1 MAEEAVIVTVPPDP
15 GPVDGPVGHGQ
26 SLQDRRKS
34 LELNRIEAEKE
45 LELIRQKYKDKKG
58 MDFSDSPS
66 SRNFA
71 PIRSRV
77 HGQRCSE
84 LEINLSPPVN

>member
-1 MAEEAVIVTVPPDP
+1 MAEESVATVPPDP
-15 GPVDGPVGHGQ
+15 GPLGDGTVHGQGPGHGQ

-58 MDFSDSPS
+58 MDLP
-66 SRNFA
+66 NF
-71 PIRSRV
+71 RSRV
-77 HGQRCSE
+77 GVGSRSM
-84 LEINLSPPVN
+84 LP

>member
-1 MAEEAVIVTVPPDP
+1 MAEEVIVTVPPDTSRP
-15 GPVDGPVGHGQ
+15 SDGQLGPGHGQ

-58 MDFSDSPS
+58 MDLPS
-66 SRNFA
+66 
-71 PIRSRV
+71 I
-77 HGQRCSE
+77 
-84 LEINLSPPVN
+84 

>member
-1 MAEEAVIVTVPPDP
+1 MAEESVIVTVPPDP
-15 GPVDGPVGHGQ
+15 GPLGDGTVHGQGPGHGQ

-58 MDFSDSPS
+58 MDLP
-66 SRNFA
+66 NF
-71 PIRSRV
+71 RSRV
-77 HGQRCSE
+77 GVGSRSM
-84 LEINLSPPVN
+84 LP

>member
-1 MAEEAVIVTVPPDP
+1 MAEEAVIVTVPPDT
-15 GPVDGPVGHGQ
+15 GPVDGPIGHGQ

-58 MDFSDSPS
+58 MDFF
-66 SRNFA
+66 NFFVFGPRFWA
-71 PIRSRV
+71 MFTV
-77 HGQRCSE
+77 KTAE
-84 LEINLSPPVN
+84 N

>member
-1 MAEEAVIVTVPPDP
+1 MAEEAVIVTVPPDT
-15 GPVDGPVGHGQ
+15 GPVDEPVGHGQ

-58 MDFSDSPS
+58 MDF
-66 SRNFA
+66 F
-71 PIRSRV
+71 
-77 HGQRCSE
+77 
-84 LEINLSPPVN
+84 NL

>member
-1 MAEEAVIVTVPPDP
+1 MAEESLVVATVPPDP
-15 GPVDGPVGHGQ
+15 GPLGDGTVHGQGPGHGQ

-58 MDFSDSPS
+58 MDLP
-66 SRNFA
+66 NF
-71 PIRSRV
+71 RSRV
-77 HGQRCSE
+77 GVGSRSM
-84 LEINLSPPVN
+84 LP

>member
-1 MAEEAVIVTVPPDP
+1 MAEESVIVATVPPDP
-15 GPVDGPVGHGQ
+15 GPLGDGTVHGQGPGHGQ

-58 MDFSDSPS
+58 MDLPIFW
-66 SRNFA
+66 SRVGV
-71 PIRSRV
+71 RSR
-77 HGQRCSE
+77 SM
-84 LEINLSPPVN
+84 LP

>member
-1 MAEEAVIVTVPPDP
+1 MAEESVIVATVPPDP
-15 GPVDGPVGHGQ
+15 GPLGDVGTAHGPGPGQ

-58 MDFSDSPS
+58 MDLP
-66 SRNFA
+66 NFW
-71 PIRSRV
+71 SRV
-77 HGQRCSE
+77 GVGSRSM
-84 LEINLSPPVN
+84 LP

>member
-1 MAEEAVIVTVPPDP
+1 MAEEAVIVTVPPDT

-58 MDFSDSPS
+58 MDFSIFSFLGPDFGPC
-66 SRNFA
+66 SRSKR
-71 PIRSRV
+71 PKTRK
-77 HGQRCSE
+77 
-84 LEINLSPPVN
+84 